1 MRSVSDP
8 FGVGVSFL
16 CAVRATHQS
25 AQERLFLL
33 KLLGGFA
40 GGHLTKQQVRLA
52 TVPKPATSWLVKGR
66 TLGVAGLPG
75 ANRSQDSRCAC

>member
-1 MRSVSDP
+1 MRSVSDL
-8 FGVGVSFL
+8 FGVGVSFCVQCEQL
-16 CAVRATHQS
+16 ITAP
-25 AQERLFLL
+25 ERLFSL